1 MSKKSA
7 SLVVVA
13 AGNSSRMGNTG
24 NKQFLMLEGQPV
36 LAHTLQAFDF
46 LPEISEIIVVTRE
59 EDILL
64 VNDLVKDYGIRKVKA
79 VIPGGTTRQESVV
92 CGIREAHESMV
103 LIHDGARPFVTE
115 EEIYRVLDA
124 LDDYAA
130 VIPGVPVKDTV
141 KRVNP
146 QSEVTETL
154 QREELMAVQTPQGFV
169 TEQILAAHQKAKE
182 DRISVTDDASVAE
195 YAGIRVKIVPGSYEN
210 IKITTPEDII
220 LAEAI
225 LGER

>member
-1 MSKKSA
+1 MSEKSA

-13 AGNSSRMGNTG
+13 AGNSSRMGNAG

-64 VNDLVKDYGIRKVKA
+64 VNDLVRDYGVRKVKA
-79 VIPGGTTRQESVV
+79 VILGGETRQESVV
-92 CGIREAHESMV
+92 CGLHEVHESMV

-124 LDDYAA
+124 LDDYDA

-141 KRVNP
+141 KRVNS
-146 QSEVTETL
+146 QGEVVETL
-154 QREELMAVQTPQGFV
+154 HREELMAVQTPQGFV
-169 TEQILAAHQKAKE
+169 TERILAAHAQAKT
-182 DRISVTDDASVAE
+182 DSIAVTDDASVAE
-195 YAGIRVKIVPGSYEN
+195 YAGIPVKLVPGSYQN
-210 IKITTPEDII
+210 IKITTPQDVI

>member
-1 MSKKSA
+1 MTKKSA

-13 AGNSSRMGNTG
+13 AGNSSRMGSAG
-24 NKQFLMLEGQPV
+24 NKQFLLLEGQPI

-64 VNDLVKDYGIRKVKA
+64 VNDLVRDYDIRKVKA

-92 CGIREAHESMV
+92 CGLHEVHEGRV

-124 LDDYAA
+124 LDDYDAA
-130 VIPGVPVKDTV
+130 IPGVPVKDTV
-141 KRVNP
+141 KRVNS
-146 QSEVTETL
+146 QGEVAETL
-154 QREELMAVQTPQGFV
+154 HREELIAVLTPQGFV
-169 TEQILAAHQKAKE
+169 TERILAAHTRAKA
-182 DRISVTDDASVAE
+182 DGVVVTDDASVAE
-195 YAGIRVKIVPGSYEN
+195 YAGIPVKLVPGTYQN
-210 IKITTPEDII
+210 IKITTPEDMV

-225 LGER
+225 LGAR